1 MAQRFD
7 RLLAL
12 QNEISYESNKKL
24 EGKILR
30 VLCDGPSKNNPDTF
44 SGRTEG
50 GKIVLF
56 DGESSDVGN
65 FVNILIERADTFALS
80 GKIIRK

>member
-1 MAQRFD
+1 
-7 RLLAL
+7 
-12 QNEISYESNKKL
+12 
-24 EGKILR
+24 
-30 VLCDGPSKNNPDTF
+30 VLCDGPSKNNKEIF

-56 DGESSDVGN
+56 DAESDDVGE
-65 FVNILIERADTFALS
+65 FLNILIEKADTFALS